1 MNMNKVLEVLQDP
14 EGNPTQLFERF
25 DPGVTENQQMVNVA
39 FASQAQVVL
48 IYKLQKSI
56 IRSHNQSVCYLR
68 QSLSRGE

>member
-1 MNMNKVLEVLQDP
+1 MNKVLEVLQDP

-56 IRSHNQSVCYLR
+56 IRSPRVFVT
-68 QSLSRGE
+68 